1 MPLWSKR
8 DALHLRRVLAAAGR
22 VNSTD
27 ITELVLAAGD
37 GNADALHGLFD
48 AVYAEL
54 KRLAHRQLAN
64 APNPTI
70 NTTGLVHETY
80 LKLIRPESLKLKDR
94 GHFFATA
101 AKAMRQI
108 VIDHARRRHAE
119 KRGGPQVQ
127 VTAVDDEIDA
137 GALDPETLINLHAA
151 IGRLEALEPALC
163 ELVELRFFAGLS
175 VEQVAELREVSTRT
189 VLRDW
194 RRARAFLFDSVHP
207 APPD

>member
-1 MPLWSKR
+1 M
-8 DALHLRRVLAAAGR
+8 
-22 VNSTD
+22 NSSD

-37 GNADALHGLFD
+37 GNAGALHGLFD

-80 LKLIRPESLKLKDR
+80 LKLVRPSSLKLKDR

-119 KRGGPQVQ
+119 KRGGGFVQ
-127 VTAVDDEIDA
+127 VTSVEDDADA

-151 IGRLEALEPALC
+151 LSRLSDIDPALA

-175 VEQVAELREVSTRT
+175 VEQVAELREVSART

-194 RRARAFLFDSVHP
+194 RRARAFLFDSVNQLP
-207 APPD
+207 TD

>member
-1 MPLWSKR
+1 
-8 DALHLRRVLAAAGR
+8 

-37 GNADALHGLFD
+37 GDAAALHGLFD

-70 NTTGLVHETY
+70 DTTGLVHETY
-80 LKLIRPESLKLKDR
+80 IKLVRPESLKLKDR

-101 AKAMRQI
+101 AKAMHQI
-108 VIDHARRRHAE
+108 VIDHARKRHAE
-119 KRGGPQVQ
+119 KRGGAQVQ
-127 VTAVDDEIDA
+127 VTAIDDDVDA

-151 IGRLEALEPALC
+151 LARLHALEPALS

-194 RRARAFLFDSVHP
+194 RRARAFLFDSVQMAHG
-207 APPD
+207 D